1 MKSADSRVRLV
12 QSGLYLF
19 WFGTRTRT
27 SSSNA
32 TFWFGSWS
40 WLTLRVNRLLFTLI
54 FHCKSSHPIITPHS
68 SEHTMS
74 TKGPGVWTADHQV
87 GAQPQALQR
96 DIKVQRLFS
105 FCFTC
110 SEWDR
115 DPTLLEHGQKI
126 LDWEQRRRRQIQR
139 WSVWVWILRSS
150 QGEKCCSDQCFP
162 NTNVLKV

>member
-126 LDWEQRRRRQIQR
+126 LDWEQRRQTATDTALICVSMNFRIKSGGKNVVQT
-139 WSVWVWILRSS
+139 SDS
-150 QGEKCCSDQCFP
+150 QTPMF
-162 NTNVLKV
+162 

>member
-1 MKSADSRVRLV
+1 MKSADSQVRLV

-74 TKGPGVWTADHQV
+74 TKGPGVWTSDHQV

-96 DIKVQRLFS
+96 NIKVQRLFS

-126 LDWEQRRRRQIQR
+126 LDWEQRRQTTTDTALICVSMNFRIKSGGKNVVQT
-139 WSVWVWILRSS
+139 SVS
-150 QGEKCCSDQCFP
+150 QTPMF
-162 NTNVLKV
+162 